1 MNWQEE
7 YRKLFYACNHCVYL
21 DQAYDCGS
29 TLFGRKAMEK
39 YFNDWDQ
46 AAVNVERGGPGRLS
60 HFIVADETREMIR
73 QLVNAE
79 SPDLVAF
86 TRNTNEGL
94 NAILQ
99 GFEFAPGDNVVTAA
113 IEHESVVMPALNAA
127 KTRGI
132 EVRILPTRKDER
144 ILADELMGLTDEHTR
159 MMLVSHVQ
167 SKNGYRID
175 LEELGQKC
183 AEKGIYLIV
192 DAIQSLGLEPFDMQ
206 KWHVSALNAA
216 GYKGLSSVISIGFTV
231 YTEELLRKVHPV
243 YTAAGFCMDV
253 RETENGWEVYC
264 TDEGN
269 ARKMENSSLD
279 NPGIYALHE
288 ALQIILG
295 VGVENIH
302 AHVMK
307 LYNKLYSGL
316 KELGFPIITPED
328 PKEHLGIIS
337 MRPEDP
343 RKIFDFMRSKNIAL
357 SVSSKVYLRVSLGGF
372 NNEEDVEY
380 FLNAAKEY
388 VESEH

>member
-1 MNWQEE
+1 
-7 YRKLFYACNHCVYL
+7 
-21 DQAYDCGS
+21 
-29 TLFGRKAMEK
+29 
-39 YFNDWDQ
+39 
-46 AAVNVERGGPGRLS
+46 
-60 HFIVADETREMIR
+60 
-73 QLVNAE
+73 
-79 SPDLVAF
+79 
-86 TRNTNEGL
+86 
-94 NAILQ
+94 
-99 GFEFAPGDNVVTAA
+99 
-113 IEHESVVMPALNAA
+113 
-127 KTRGI
+127 
-132 EVRILPTRKDER
+132 
-144 ILADELMGLTDEHTR
+144 
-159 MMLVSHVQ
+159 
-167 SKNGYRID
+167 
-175 LEELGQKC
+175 
-183 AEKGIYLIV
+183 
-192 DAIQSLGLEPFDMQ
+192 MQ
-206 KWHVSALNAA
+206 KWHVSAVNAA

-253 RETENGWEVYC
+253 RDTENSWEVYC

-357 SVSSKVYLRVSLGGF
+357 SVSSTVYLRVSLGGF